1 MKNIGI
7 FLAVAGLL
15 VGCARQDEAG
25 TETTQTDT
33 SRVGVGAPAGAE
45 TGAAMSKPDD
55 TRITQAVQ
63 NAINMGAQGRQADVQ
78 VTVQNGVVTLKGAV
92 ASQQDK
98 QDVEARVKAV
108 AGVTR
113 VDNQLEIKADAQT
126 PPQIQPPQTQPQ
138 QGQSPQPQPA
148 QPNQPRPQ

>member
-15 VGCARQDEAG
+15 VACARQDETG

-33 SRVGVGAPAGAE
+33 NRVGVGAPAGAE
-45 TGAAMSKPDD
+45 TGAAVSRLDE
-55 TRITQAVQ
+55 TRITQAIQ
-63 NAINMGAQGRQADVQ
+63 SAINIGAQGRQADVQ
-78 VTVQNGVVTLKGAV
+78 VSVQNGVVTLKGSV

-98 QDVEARVKAV
+98 QDVESRVKAV

-113 VDNQLEIKADAQT
+113 VDNQLEIKADT
-126 PPQIQPPQTQPQ
+126 QIQPQTQPQ